1 MECSGT
7 ALLFTYL
14 PYAII
19 HSVSEQVI
27 NTFKILVYRL
37 EVEKPHRSKRKWK
50 DNITMN
56 AGETPV
62 LAKVHI
68 RAVVNTIMNFRVP

>member
-1 MECSGT
+1 
-7 ALLFTYL
+7 
-14 PYAII
+14 
-19 HSVSEQVI
+19 VI
-27 NTFKILVYRL
+27 NTFKIFVYRP
-37 EVEKPHRSKRKWK
+37 EAEKPHRKWK
-50 DNITMN
+50 DNIKMN